1 MKNPLKRIA
10 ALQSFSRE
18 HHHTLLLCWKIK
30 TGIKKGIAA
39 DRIKTYTDWFYRNHL
54 IKHFINEEK
63 YLYPVLGS
71 EHKLIQQAI
80 GEHELL
86 TRLFTDKLNSEESL
100 KKIPAELE
108 RHIRFEER
116 TLFDEIQT
124 AATGDQL
131 QKFNHL
137 HSKKKFV
144 DNLCDEFWL

>member
-100 KKIPAELE
+100 KKNS
-108 RHIRFEER
+108 
-116 TLFDEIQT
+116 
-124 AATGDQL
+124 G
-131 QKFNHL
+131 
-137 HSKKKFV
+137 
-144 DNLCDEFWL
+144 